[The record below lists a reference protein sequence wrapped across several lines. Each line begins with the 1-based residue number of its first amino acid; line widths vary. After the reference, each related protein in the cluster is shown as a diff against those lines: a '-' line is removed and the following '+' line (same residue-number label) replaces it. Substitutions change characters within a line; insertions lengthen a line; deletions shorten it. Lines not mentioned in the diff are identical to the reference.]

1 VRGLYPSTP
10 PPNPPPLG
18 SSTSLARGCTTR
30 GGWSAKIASTHPQA
44 LAPPSGSDSRSVP
57 AGERPA
63 AGLGSEPW
71 VGLAND
77 NFDAWWLGMSAD
89 FAEDPPCEAI
99 WWRGVLRHTF

>member
-30 GGWSAKIASTHPQA
+30 GGWSAKIAFTHPQA

-63 AGLGSEPW
+63 GGLGSDRW

-77 NFDAWWLGMSAD
+77 NFDGWWLGLSAD
-89 FAEDPPCEAI
+89 FAERPPCVILHE
-99 WWRGVLRHTF
+99 RVVLWDCV